1 MALTDHS
8 NIYSA
13 LHEDGLNRLIDHLM
27 RKRPSL
33 FNYGTERLVD
43 AAAGGRVERR
53 FLCASVDYAPEVLK
67 RVGQPIPADADSP
80 LMTEQGPLPVLG
92 TDDLVALDYCVQ
104 VTEMELD
111 FSPEGD
117 GDDGGPV
124 VEGEGLGPQQ
134 FAASVVVCAGLAC
147 PDDDDFDAI
156 ADRLAELRE
165 AYDDLDDPDRRAAL
179 GLPIVPEPETVHCFC
194 LRVAVVGS
202 VELVDRGAVSP
213 VLVIE
218 QSPHLVIDEIRIESF
233 EDEKFSVPSGMAAGI
248 ECYLRSFVQLGL
260 LPTLSR
266 TLEEVIPKT
275 LEMEFIVFDLE
286 AARATVSLP
295 TSEAVPNNPAL
306 EADEFRTYVDVDLEV
321 VGSA

>member
-8 NIYSA
+8 DIYSA
-13 LHEDGLNRLIDHLM
+13 LHEDGMDRIVGHLM

-53 FLCASVDYAPEVLK
+53 SLCASVDYAPEVLK

-80 LMTEQGPLPVLG
+80 LMTEQDPLPVLG

-104 VTEMELD
+104 VTDMELD
-111 FSPEGD
+111 FPPEDVD
-117 GDDGGPV
+117 GDGPV
-124 VEGEGLGPQQ
+124 VSDDGLGPQQ

-147 PDDDDFDAI
+147 PDDDEFDGI

-165 AYDDLDDPDRRAAL
+165 AYDDLDDPDRREAL

-218 QSPHLVIDEIRIESF
+218 QSPHLAIDEIRIESF
-233 EDEKFSVPSGMAAGI
+233 EDEKFSVPGGVAASI

-275 LEMEFIVFDLE
+275 LEMEFVVFDLE

-295 TSEAVPNNPAL
+295 TSEAIPNNPAL
-306 EADEFRTYVDVDLEV
+306 EDDEFRMYVDVDLEA